1 MRELFRDLV
10 EHLGLTVDV
19 DHWSGLARAKAEGL
33 NGRMEI
39 LTDFSEYFEVSYFNN
54 VGKYLGGFTN
64 SDEQDE
70 MWEFN
75 DILGEFEGFCGGIK

>member
-19 DHWSGLARAKAEGL
+19 DHWSGIARAKAKGL

-39 LTDFSEYFEVSYFNN
+39 LTDFKEYFEVSYYSNA
-54 VGKYLGGFTN
+54 GMYLGGFMN
-64 SDEQDE
+64 SEEQDE

-75 DILGEFEGFCGGIK
+75 DILGEFEGFCGE

>member
-1 MRELFRDLV
+1 MRELLRDLV
-10 EHLGLTVDV
+10 EHLGLTVEV
-19 DHWSGLARAKAEGL
+19 DQWSGIARAKAKGL

-39 LTDFSEYFEVSYFNN
+39 YTDFSEYFEVSYYSNA
-54 VGKYLGGFTN
+54 GMYLGGFMN

-75 DILGEFEGFCGGIK
+75 DILSEFEAFCGE

>member
-1 MRELFRDLV
+1 VRELFRDLV

-19 DHWSGLARAKAEGL
+19 DHWSGIARAKAKGL

-39 LTDFSEYFEVSYFNN
+39 LTDFSEYFEVSYYSNA
-54 VGKYLGGFTN
+54 GMYLGGFTN

-75 DILGEFEGFCGGIK
+75 DILGEFDGFCGGIK